1 MRSKKIIKAGL
12 KKLILFT
19 SEDECEKHL
28 QHLADRKIRFRI
40 LEQRTNDDDTSRWCW
55 WSSTT
60 ALSFWCRG

>member
-40 LEQRTNDDDTSRWCW
+40 LEKRTNDDDTVSMVLVEQYN
-55 WSSTT
+55 SVE
-60 ALSFWCRG
+60 LLV

>member
-1 MRSKKIIKAGL
+1 MRAKKIIKAGL

-40 LEQRTNDDDTSRWCW
+40 LEKRTNDDDTVSMVLVEQYN
-55 WSSTT
+55 SVE
-60 ALSFWCRG
+60 LLV